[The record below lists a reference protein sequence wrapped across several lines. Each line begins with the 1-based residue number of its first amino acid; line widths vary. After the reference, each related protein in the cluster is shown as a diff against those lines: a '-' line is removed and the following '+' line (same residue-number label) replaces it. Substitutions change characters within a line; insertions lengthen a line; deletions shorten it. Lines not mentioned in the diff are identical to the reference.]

1 MDAREVQ
8 LAPLFEG
15 LDKRAL
21 QRVAQLAETL
31 DVDEGKDIVTEGRLA
46 WDLFVIES
54 GTADVTIEGRR
65 VSELHAGDFFG
76 EIGLLAGNERR
87 TATVTST
94 SPVRMIV
101 LSAGRLATIEREI
114 PGVAEQVRAALA
126 ERMARDEAAPAG

>member
-1 MDAREVQ
+1 MDAREVR

-21 QRVAQLAETL
+21 ERVALLAETL
-31 DVDEGKDIVTEGRLA
+31 DVDEGKEIVTEGKLA

-65 VSELHAGDFFG
+65 IGQLGAGDFFG
-76 EIGLLAGNERR
+76 EIGLLAGSERR

-94 SPVRMIV
+94 TPVRMIV
-101 LSAGRLATIEREI
+101 LSAGRLATIEREM
-114 PGVAEQVRAALA
+114 PGVSQQVRAALA
-126 ERMARDEAAPAG
+126 ERMARDEAAPTG